1 MKTPPKKLLASIFG
15 GIFLTAISAFAVPS
29 FIQPP
34 APVAVT
40 LRDGLSTTFSVQGV
54 SSENKVLNYEW
65 FKQGSGSALVDGN
78 GISGTTSRTLKITG
92 AKSIHAGTYFA
103 KVYEISGSRPYPEAS
118 SPEFTLTVNV
128 RPTIISQPSGTTV
141 NQGDRLQLSVGLAGD
156 TTTTGLTF
164 RWQKNNVDIPDAVNA
179 TASQAT
185 FVIPAATPGNET
197 TEGAQW
203 TDAAT
208 YRVRIESSLTGPT
221 PLKSLILISKPAVVK
236 VDSQPIII
244 TQPAAATGG
253 TLFVATKTTGKL
265 SVVAGGN
272 PKLVYLW
279 EKEGGDP
286 EFNASTTASQSVTT
300 AGRYRVRVSNFL
312 TPGGVL
318 GTYSNYADVVF
329 LNKPTEVGTI
339 TATSNKSP
347 TQPNAKGEFEANE
360 EGGVTQVTLTVTPNL
375 TDTGDLEFQWQKD
388 GKNIL
393 NGDGVTGAQTAAIV
407 FNPLS
412 FTHRGVYRCVIKN
425 KVGTYTSKTFALK
438 VNSKPILISQ
448 PEPLVYGVEDKAVTF
463 SVVAA
468 GTPALTYKWY
478 REDDIAADT
487 VLGKAAKLTVAK
499 LGDAKED
506 NYFCDVTNAYGTVTG
521 GPYRLQVDAPV
532 VITRHPAA
540 TTPTVGTTLTLT
552 VQISRGTGPI
562 KYQWQRN
569 NVNLVDGPTPSG
581 TTVSGA
587 QLTVSEPTPLLDAV
601 SLSIENVQ
609 LADAGAYRCI
619 VSNVNDTV
627 KVTSKSAKVTVLTAP
642 SIVTEPEDQ
651 EVFEDSKVTFKVVAA
666 GSPTLKY
673 QWQKWNADASA
684 WNNVSKATSSILT
697 IAKARVGV
705 SASNSDDG
713 LYRCEVSNATGIP
726 AYSRS
731 AELIVNP
738 IPNVTIDSIT
748 PRVARAGEK
757 VRVTGTEMNFVTS
770 VKFGSDAT
778 GVKATFVKES
788 ATSLLLTVPPSAPL
802 VPSEITIYTK
812 PPGGQ
817 ATADPDLFR
826 RSAVQ
831 ANDRNNPTIIVG
843 KTFPVTLGRTTIP
856 LDITGNLPASA
867 GPDDLAE
874 AYYTWALPTAG
885 YYIVSVNTNFQV
897 WAGRSAGV
905 ATTDDNDLGG
915 GSFQSFKLFASEAN
929 AIGSIVIFGVDGTSA
944 TFNGTRPDFGNYA
957 ISVAYAGLR
966 DPSPGSPSPVA
977 SAQQVSSAEADWTL
991 EGSTGT
997 VKEVTDAENDSSM
1010 SFTGNSSEGAAPTV
1024 LWQDASDLEYAADSV
1039 IQTEWNMDIDQA
1051 GAGTKGHFAWQ
1062 VTGENGAPLGQL
1074 QFSVEDGA
1082 IYVVQADGTRIAA
1095 EPVLVPGS
1103 NHRFGITTDLGNRTW
1118 QARMDGVALG
1128 EPQPL
1133 PANSGFGDV
1142 SVIWYPATSGSAQP
1156 TLNFDDVSIQAD

>member
-1 MKTPPKKLLASIFG
+1 MKTPPQKLLASILG
-15 GIFLTAISAFAVPS
+15 GIFLTAISAFAAPS
-29 FIQPP
+29 FTQPP

-40 LRDGLSTTFSVQGV
+40 IRDGLSTTFTVQGV

-65 FKQGSGSALVDGN
+65 FKQGVAGALVNEN
-78 GISGTTSRTLKITG
+78 GISGATTRTLKITG
-92 AKSIHAGTYFA
+92 AKSTHAGTYYA
-103 KVYEISGSRPYPEAS
+103 KVYEIFGSRPYPEAS

-272 PKLVYLW
+272 PKLNYLW
-279 EKEGGDP
+279 EKEGVDENFKP
-286 EFNASTTASQSVTT
+286 STAASQSVTT

-312 TPGGVL
+312 TPSGEL

-347 TQPNAKGEFEANE
+347 TQPNAKGEFEAND
-360 EGGVTQVTLTVTPNL
+360 EGGATQVTLTVNPNL

-393 NGDGVTGAQTAAIV
+393 NGDGVSGAQTSAIV

-412 FTHRGVYRCVIKN
+412 FTHRGIYRCVIKN

-438 VNSKPILISQ
+438 VNSKPILIS
-448 PEPLVYGVEDKAVTF
+448 EPDDLVYGVDEKAVTF

-478 REDDIAADT
+478 REDEIVSAK
-487 VLGKAAKLTVAK
+487 VLGKAAKLTVAQ

-521 GPYRLQVDAPV
+521 GPYRLQVDTPV
-532 VITRHPAA
+532 VITRHPEA
-540 TTPTVGTTLTLT
+540 TTPTFGTTLTLT
-552 VQISRGTGPI
+552 VQTSQGDGPI
-562 KYQWQRN
+562 SYQWQRN
-569 NVNLVDGPTPSG
+569 NVNLENSPRVT
-581 TTVSGA
+581 GA
-587 QLTVSEPTPLLDAV
+587 QVTVTGPLGLQDAV
-601 SLSIENVQ
+601 SLSISDVE
-609 LADAGAYRCI
+609 LSDAGSYRCI

-726 AYSRS
+726 AYSRE

-757 VRVTGTEMNFVTS
+757 VRVTGTDMNFVTS

-788 ATSLLLTVPPSAPL
+788 DTSLLLTVPPSAPL
-802 VPSEITIYTK
+802 TPSEITIYTK

-817 ATADPDLFR
+817 ATEDPDLFR
-826 RSAVQ
+826 RSTVQ

-856 LDITGNLPASA
+856 LDSGTRDTPASA
-867 GPDDLAE
+867 GPEDLAE
-874 AYYTWALPTAG
+874 AYYTWALPKAG
-885 YYIVSVNTNFQV
+885 FYIVSVNSNFQV
-897 WAGRSAGV
+897 WAGASAV
-905 ATTDDNDLGG
+905 SAETDDASLGG
-915 GSFQSFKLFASEAN
+915 GSFQSFILYAPVDN
-929 AIGSIVIFGVDGTSA
+929 AIGSMVIFGVNGTSLSLA
-944 TFNGTRPDFGNYA
+944 GSRPDFGNYA
-957 ISVAYAGLR
+957 LTVAYVGLV
-966 DPSPGSPSPVA
+966 DPDSPPTGAAAQLA
-977 SAQQVSSAEADWTL
+977 SAPQADWNI

-1024 LWQDASDLEYAADSV
+1024 LWQDASDLEYASDSV
-1039 IQTEWNMDIDQA
+1039 IQTEWNMAIDQA
-1051 GAGTKGHFAWQ
+1051 GEGTKGHFAWQ

-1074 QFSVEDGA
+1074 QFSVADGA
-1082 IYVVQADGTRIAA
+1082 IYVVQADGTRNAA

>member
-1 MKTPPKKLLASIFG
+1 MKTPPKKLLASILG
-15 GIFLTAISAFAVPS
+15 GIFFTAISAFAVPS
-29 FIQPP
+29 FTLPP

-40 LRDGLSTTFSVQGV
+40 LRDGLSTTFTVQGV

-65 FKQGSGSALVDGN
+65 FKQGSASALVDGN

-92 AKSIHAGTYFA
+92 AKSIHAGTYYA
-103 KVYEISGSRPYPEAS
+103 KVYEIFGTRPYPEAS

-128 RPTIISQPSGTTV
+128 RPTIISQPSATTV
-141 NQGDRLQLSVGLAGD
+141 NQGDRLQLSVDLAPD

-164 RWQKNNVDIPDAVNA
+164 RWQKNNVDIPDAVNV

-185 FVIPAATPGNET
+185 FVIPAATAGNET

-203 TDAAT
+203 TDGAT

-221 PLKSLILISKPAVVK
+221 PLKSLILLSKPAVVK

-272 PKLVYLW
+272 PKLNYLW
-279 EKEGGDP
+279 EKEGVDETFKP
-286 EFNASTTASQSVTT
+286 SAAASQTVTT
-300 AGRYRVRVSNFL
+300 EGRYRVLVSNFL
-312 TPGGVL
+312 TPSGQP

-347 TQPNAKGEFEANE
+347 AQPNAKGEFEANE
-360 EGGVTQVTLTVTPNL
+360 EGGATQVTLTVTPNL
-375 TDTGDLEFQWQKD
+375 TGTGDLEFQWQKD

-393 NGDGVTGAQTAAIV
+393 NGDGVSGAQTAAIV

-425 KVGTYTSKTFALK
+425 KVGTYTSKTYALK
-438 VNSKPILISQ
+438 VNSKPIIVSQ
-448 PEPLVYGVEDKAVTF
+448 PESLVYGVKDKSVTF
-463 SVVAA
+463 SLVAG

-478 REDDIAADT
+478 REDDIVAGT
-487 VLGKAAKLTVAK
+487 VLGKAAKLTVAQ

-506 NYFCDVTNAYGTVTG
+506 NYFCEVTNAYGSITA
-521 GPYRLQVDAPV
+521 GPFALQVDTPV
-532 VITRHPAA
+532 VITRHPEV

-552 VQISRGTGPI
+552 IQTSQGDGPI
-562 KYQWQRN
+562 NYQWQRN
-569 NVNLVDGPTPSG
+569 NVNLENSPRVT
-581 TTVSGA
+581 GA
-587 QLTVSEPTPLLDAV
+587 QVTVTGPLGLQDAV
-601 SLSIENVQ
+601 SLSISDVE
-609 LADAGAYRCI
+609 LSDAGSYRCI

-651 EVFEDSKVTFKVVAA
+651 EVFEDTKVTFKVVAA

-726 AYSRS
+726 AYSRE

-757 VRVTGTEMNFVTS
+757 VRVTGTDMNFVTS

-788 ATSLLLTVPPSAPL
+788 DTSLLLTVPPSAPL
-802 VPSEITIYTK
+802 TPSEITIYTK

-817 ATADPDLFR
+817 ATEDPDLFR
-826 RSAVQ
+826 RSTVQ

-843 KTFPVTLGRTTIP
+843 KTFPLTLGRTTIALEP
-856 LDITGNLPASA
+856 GTLNVPATA
-867 GPDDLAE
+867 GPNDLAE
-874 AYYTWALPTAG
+874 AFYTWVLPKKGRYVISFT
-885 YYIVSVNTNFQV
+885 TTFQV
-897 WAGRSAGV
+897 FAGPTLFSAV
-905 ATTDDNDLGG
+905 DNDEG
-915 GSFQSFKLFASEAN
+915 GSFQLFSTVAEEDN
-929 AIGSIVIFGVDGTSA
+929 TPISIVVFGVQGRSASIGGTL
-944 TFNGTRPDFGNYA
+944 PDFGNYA
-957 ISVAYAGLR
+957 VTVAYAGVDTL
-966 DPSPGSPSPVA
+966 PSPVA
-977 SAQQVSSAEADWTL
+977 SAQQVSSIEADWNI

-997 VKEVTDAENDSSM
+997 VKKVTNADNHSST

-1039 IQTEWNMDIDQA
+1039 IQTEWNMSIDQA

-1062 VTGENGAPLGQL
+1062 VTGENGAPLGQI
-1074 QFSVEDGA
+1074 QFSVADGA
-1082 IYVVQADGTRIAA
+1082 IYVVQADGTRNAA

-1103 NHRFGITTDLGNRTW
+1103 NHRFGITTDLGSRTW